1 VGRWT
6 ARIGWFVAAVAPP
19 LVGFWQHIAAG
30 HPVVAGVAVVVYE
43 GVLGVGGAVATRWRD
58 RLVDRVDNALGRR
71 FSSFDRRYR
80 EFVSGS
86 LRYIDVKGLATIG
99 FYTPELDEVFVDVRV
114 APSPPSDV
122 SASVLSDEPANGF
135 ARRML
140 SDFLDG
146 PQPSVIAIIGGP
158 GVGKTTLL
166 LHTARQACRQRKR
179 KRSVP
184 ILLFLRDHVSAILA
198 NRDVTLPDVVR
209 DTLGRY
215 RADEPTG
222 WLEHCLD
229 NGSCVVLLDGLDEVA
244 GQADRRALADWVEY
258 QIRQYPKNDYVITSR
273 PHGYLTA
280 RIDGATVLH
289 ALRLTDEQVTRLAN
303 GWFRALES
311 AVERYNRPMPGELT
325 AAERAD
331 KATDDLLG
339 RLALSTELYELTAN
353 PMLLTMVVNVHR
365 FRGQLPGSRA
375 ELFAEICQVMLGRR
389 QEAKNLPV
397 ELGADKKEMVLRG
410 LAFELMCRR
419 VRDLNRADAVGV
431 VEPLLGRVP
440 GAITADAFLA
450 EVAGSGILVEREN
463 GLFSFAHLTF
473 QEYLAAAHI
482 REKGL
487 TQVLTDAVDDVWW
500 RETTLLYATRSD
512 ADPIISACL
521 ASDGVAALS
530 LAFDCEAQ
538 PSEIAPELRA
548 RLKRLLDSAVD
559 PETEPHRR
567 RLMAGV
573 MIARHLRHR
582 TLTADGSWV
591 CAQPVTT
598 NLYRLFLKET
608 QSQPPD
614 EPWLSGPDGDRPIL
628 GVYGR
633 ETSAFAR
640 WVNTV
645 TEGDPTC
652 RLPTRAELA
661 DPVVR
666 RVLTASGS
674 VTTWLHSTSGDP
686 ELWFPPGHGHPYTVD
701 GDVLAEHI
709 LSDARG
715 LTSTLAHLLLLRSM
729 VVLPAITY
737 ARASALA
744 GAAPFDDVLATE
756 LNRALD
762 LAGDLDSAL
771 DLAHSRELLR
781 DLDTDGA
788 RALGRSRAR
797 ARALTRDSRVDF
809 LHALARMA
817 DNSDAHTRAE
827 AQAGD
832 TASVGDSSR
841 ANARTR
847 ELIHDLTQSLD
858 LARSL
863 VRHSTPA
870 EALALDVALGRGL
883 GLARSLDTF
892 LLNAGALDQVLTS
905 AFDTHPTLALVRS
918 PDRALARLAGKL
930 LATALSTALA
940 RATKAGDWHTFQ
952 TDFGQALV
960 TEAGIADQ
968 STVVRP
974 DELAEHVTAAEARL
988 QARPDAPGSWHVQEI
1003 AGRLATL
1010 ALPIFTWQQPLT
1022 PTKATAIRLAALSLA
1037 TEVDDQHLS
1046 GLFLAIAN
1054 GVTLLERR
1062 TDGRAPL
1069 TETIILATS
1078 EH

>member
-19 LVGFWQHIAAG
+19 LVGFWQHLAAG
-30 HPVVAGVAVVVYE
+30 HPVVAGAALVAYE
-43 GVLGVGGAVATRWRD
+43 GVLGVGGAIVTRWRD

-122 SASVLSDEPANGF
+122 SASVLADEPANGF

-146 PQPSVIAIIGGP
+146 PGPSVIAIIGGP

-179 KRSVP
+179 KRTVP
-184 ILLFLRDHVSAILA
+184 ILLFLRDHVHTILA
-198 NRDVTLPDVVR
+198 NRDVSLPDVVR

-229 NGSCVVLLDGLDEVA
+229 TGSCVVLLDGLDEVA

-258 QIRQYPKNDYVITSR
+258 QIRQYPKNDFVITSR

-289 ALRLTDEQVTRLAN
+289 ALRLTDEQVTSLAN

-339 RLALSTELYELTAN
+339 RLATAPELYELTAN

-375 ELFAEICQVMLGRR
+375 ELFGEICQVMLGRR

-419 VRDLNRADAVGV
+419 VRDLNRADVVAV

-440 GAITADAFLA
+440 GAITADGFLA
-450 EVAGSGILVEREN
+450 EVADSGILVEREN
-463 GLFSFAHLTF
+463 GLYSFAHLTF

-487 TQVLTDAVDDVWW
+487 TRVLTDAVDDVWW

-512 ADPIISACL
+512 ADPIIRACL
-521 ASDGVAALS
+521 ESDSVAALS

-608 QSQPPD
+608 QSQPSD
-614 EPWLSGPDGDRPIL
+614 EPWLLGPDGDRPIL

-674 VTTWLHSTSGDP
+674 VTTWLHSTSGEP
-686 ELWFPPGHGHPYTVD
+686 ELWFPPGSRHPYTVD
-701 GDVLAEHI
+701 SSVLAEHI
-709 LSDARG
+709 VADANR

-744 GAAPFDDVLATE
+744 GAGPFDHALTAELTLA
-756 LNRALD
+756 LG
-762 LAGDLDSAL
+762 LAGSLDRAL
-771 DLAHSRELLR
+771 DLAHSQELLR
-781 DLDTDGA
+781 DLDTDRA
-788 RALGRSRAR
+788 RALDRSRAR
-797 ARALTRDSRVDF
+797 AKALTRDSKVDF
-809 LHALARMA
+809 LHALARIA
-817 DNSDAHTRAE
+817 DTSEAHTRAE
-827 AQAGD
+827 ARAGY

-858 LARSL
+858 VALNL
-863 VRHSTPA
+863 VNNSTPA
-870 EALALDVALGRGL
+870 GALALDVALGRGL
-883 GLARSLDTF
+883 GLARFLDTF
-892 LLNAGALDQVLTS
+892 LLNASGLDQVLTS
-905 AFDTHPTLALVRS
+905 AFEAHPTLALVRS
-918 PDRALARLAGKL
+918 PDAALARLTGKL
-930 LATALSTALA
+930 VATALSTALA
-940 RATKAGDWHTFQ
+940 RAPKSGDWNGFQFTF
-952 TDFGQALV
+952 GRALIA
-960 TEAGIADQ
+960 EAGIEGQ

-974 DELAEHVTAAEARL
+974 DALADYVIQAQARL
-988 QARPDAPGSWHVQEI
+988 RDRPDPAGSWHVREVVD
-1003 AGRLATL
+1003 RLAAL

-1022 PTKATAIRLAALSLA
+1022 LTKATGIRLAALSLA
-1037 TEVDDQHLS
+1037 TEIDDRYVS

-1069 TETIILATS
+1069 TETIILAIS
-1078 EH
+1078 